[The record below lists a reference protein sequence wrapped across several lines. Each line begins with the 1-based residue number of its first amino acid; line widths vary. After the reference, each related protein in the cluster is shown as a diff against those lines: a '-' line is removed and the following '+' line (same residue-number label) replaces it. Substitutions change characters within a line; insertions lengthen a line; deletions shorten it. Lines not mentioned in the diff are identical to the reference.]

1 MRHDKLNSIQED
13 AHNLSQISEKS
24 HQKHHRARVSICQ
37 FVAFIKEMESRSAER
52 NFLSVFFGD
61 VPEFEPRAPTQQ
73 ITNPCFKTASRP
85 LHTGYIRPLHL
96 NGEGAKSSKI
106 RKISDD
112 DFWDSNDGLISPIQD
127 IEGLPNNAAKIEKH
141 QDAATGKLMTL
152 GTFGKQ
158 RNNHDLDR
166 GKIDDI
172 LNKVRP
178 GIALNRV
185 QSLVRDCIFNSNE
198 NVVVGAPTGIIFHP
212 QKWIDC

>member
-1 MRHDKLNSIQED
+1 MMRLDKLNSTQED
-13 AHNLSQISEKS
+13 AHNLSQISPKTPQSEC
-24 HQKHHRARVSICQ
+24 VNFQ

-106 RKISDD
+106 RRISDD
-112 DFWDSNDGLISPIQD
+112 DFWDSNDGLISIQD
-127 IEGLPNNAAKIEKH
+127 IEGLPNTAAKFEKH
-141 QDAATGKLMTL
+141 QDAATEKLMTL
-152 GTFGKQ
+152 GTFEKQ
-158 RNNHDLDR
+158 RNNHDLDG

-198 NVVVGAPTGIIFHP
+198 SAVVGAPTGIIFHP
-212 QKWIDC
+212 QK